1 MKAQP
6 PIEFCI
12 TQAQL
17 EALIE
22 DDCLQMDK
30 DWREMGLFDE
40 FGPWREWVAEEI
52 ERRRLS

>member
-6 PIEFCI
+6 TIEFCI

-40 FGPWREWVAEEI
+40 LGPWRAWATEEI
-52 ERRRLS
+52 ERRRAK